1 MKRMPFWLILVV
13 MLSGCAAPTI
23 VSSTPVSSV
32 PEANYFAAVRQSV
45 PLFADDTDDQLR
57 SGGKSVCQLMA
68 VDPSG
73 PQAAAQAELTQA
85 GLDAT
90 ESATFIAASV
100 AEYCPERQGDL
111 SK

>member
-1 MKRMPFWLILVV
+1 
-13 MLSGCAAPTI
+13 
-23 VSSTPVSSV
+23 
-32 PEANYFAAVRQSV
+32 
-45 PLFADDTDDQLR
+45 
-57 SGGKSVCQLMA
+57 MA

-100 AEYCPERQGDL
+100 AEYCPEHQGDL